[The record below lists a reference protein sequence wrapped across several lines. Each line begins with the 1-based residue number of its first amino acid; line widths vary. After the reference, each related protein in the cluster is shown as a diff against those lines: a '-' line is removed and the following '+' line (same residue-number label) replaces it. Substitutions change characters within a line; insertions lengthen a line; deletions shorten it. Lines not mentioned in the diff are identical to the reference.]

1 MFFVWALP
9 VACVGRGRN
18 TWVHAC
24 YYSLQ
29 NSHTGYMYVYVYL
42 SSLHTAMHTAVSNV
56 GHIALT
62 RTPYGCI
69 MFVERGGALKE
80 TCLEQLSPC
89 SVSHVSEVSP
99 RRSSCWRSFG
109 PYPRSANCTA
119 LGGKTRERISYFALV
134 LYPRQS
140 SAVHRDE
147 WLCLVCVL

>member
-69 MFVERGGALKE
+69 MFVVRGGALKE

-99 RRSSCWRSFG
+99 EKFFGHSPKSRFGEASLPVKIPVTACSFG
-109 PYPRSANCTA
+109 SNFIDLT
-119 LGGKTRERISYFALV
+119 KNDFRIRCIPKFSG
-134 LYPRQS
+134 
-140 SAVHRDE
+140 
-147 WLCLVCVL
+147 

>member
-69 MFVERGGALKE
+69 MFVVRGG
-80 TCLEQLSPC
+80 
-89 SVSHVSEVSP
+89 H
-99 RRSSCWRSFG
+99 
-109 PYPRSANCTA
+109 
-119 LGGKTRERISYFALV
+119 
-134 LYPRQS
+134 
-140 SAVHRDE
+140 
-147 WLCLVCVL
+147 